1 MRDLFLPTKLHP
13 PPTLPATLPRPHL
26 WERLRAGRRTPVTIV
41 AAPPGFGKTTLIAS
55 WLAQPDAPQ
64 SAWFAID
71 ADDNVP
77 TRFFSYLIAA
87 LRLRHPTAW
96 EELLPELDTPTTEP
110 RALVTAMLADWPRA
124 DAPTVLVLEDY
135 HCITAQ
141 SIHAAL
147 AYLIDHLPPTLQL
160 VFISRTDPPLPL
172 GRWRVRGLLT
182 EIRAADLR
190 FGAEE
195 ATDFLRRRMGLSLPT
210 ADVQTL
216 VDRTEGW
223 VAGLQL
229 AGLSLQ
235 QAADPAAALAAL
247 AGSQRYIADYLTDE
261 VLAHQP
267 PPVRHFLLATAILD
281 RFCADLCAHLLDLT
295 VTDCAAM
302 LDALARANLFLI
314 PLDDALTWFRY
325 HHLFADLLRR
335 RLAAEQPHTVA
346 DLHRR
351 AATWFEA
358 HDLPLEAVRHWL
370 AAVEPAR
377 VAALLERV
385 FPQLWG
391 QPELASL
398 MRYVEALPPDAL
410 ATQPTLSALLGWTW
424 LWLGYDV
431 GRILPLL
438 DRAEATLRTHP
449 DAAQAGRLA
458 VVRSIVQRVAYYD
471 AATSKQLAQLAL
483 TQLNDD
489 DHLWCGFAHLNLA
502 TAAHT
507 SGDLTAAEAAYRV
520 TMHRCHV
527 ADDRATAWMAACA
540 RVQLLREQGK
550 LTLALAENQRVLHA
564 VHQGG
569 VTALVRGWAHINQ
582 ASLDYELNRLVEA
595 TAQATLVTEL
605 QARVGALPDVGLRLH
620 ALAIDLALAQGDVAA
635 ARAAASA
642 MLALAERGG
651 VTNALDWSRA
661 VQARLDYRLGD
672 WPAFDAWAQRY
683 QPPEQPLFFPYR
695 LAILLY
701 IRWLIRQQNWHS
713 ARRLLDEQTQRAQAG
728 GFDEHL
734 LELDLTRALLEQ
746 AAGRTAPALTALE
759 RSLAAGAASGY
770 LRIFIDAD
778 EALRPLWQALQRTL
792 NDPQQQRV
800 CVAVLSALGVA
811 ATPDQT
817 GLIEPLTPREIEILR
832 LLAEGKSNPQIAA
845 TLIVTV
851 ETVKTHVKHIYGKLG
866 VADRVS
872 AAQKARALGLV
883 NDA

>member
-1 MRDLFLPTKLHP
+1 MRDRLLSTKLHP
-13 PPTLPATLPRPHL
+13 PPTLPATLPRAHL
-26 WERLRAGRRTPVTIV
+26 LERLRAGQRTPVTIV

-55 WLAQPDAPQ
+55 WLAQPDAPP

-77 TRFFSYLIAA
+77 ARFFSYLMAT
-87 LRLRHPTAW
+87 LRQHHPTAW
-96 EELLPELDTPTTEP
+96 EDLLPELDTPTTEP
-110 RALVTAMLADWPRA
+110 RALMAAMLADWPRTA
-124 DAPTVLVLEDY
+124 GPTVLVLEDY

-141 SIHAAL
+141 PIHAAL
-147 AYLIDHLPPTLQL
+147 AFLIDHLPPSLQL

-182 EIRAADLR
+182 ELRAADLR
-190 FGAEE
+190 FDAGE
-195 ATDFLRRRMGLSLPT
+195 ATSFLQHRMGLTLSP
-210 ADVQTL
+210 AAVQAL

-247 AGSQRYIADYLTDE
+247 AGTQRYIADYLTDE

-267 PPVRHFLLATAILD
+267 PSVRHFLLATAILD
-281 RFCADLCAHLLDLT
+281 RFCADLCAHVLDLA

-302 LDALARANLFLI
+302 LDSLARANLFLI
-314 PLDDALTWFRY
+314 PLDDALIWFRY

-335 RLAAEQPHTVA
+335 RLTAELPHTVA

-351 AATWFEA
+351 AAAWFEA

-370 AAVEPAR
+370 AAAEPGR
-377 VAALLERV
+377 VAALLERA

-391 QPELASL
+391 QPELANL
-398 MRYVEALPPDAL
+398 MRYVETLPPAAL
-410 ATQPTLSALLGWTW
+410 AAQPTLSALLGWTW

-438 DRAEATLRTHP
+438 DRAEATLRSHP
-449 DAAQAGRLA
+449 DATQAGRLA
-458 VVRSIVQRVAYYD
+458 IVRSIVQRAAHAD
-471 AATSKQLAQLAL
+471 AAASQQLAQQAL
-483 TQLNDD
+483 TQLADD

-502 TAAHT
+502 TAAHAL
-507 SGDLTAAEAAYRV
+507 GDLTAAEAAYRT
-520 TMHRCHV
+520 TMQRCRA
-527 ADDRATAWMAACA
+527 ADDRATAWMAASA
-540 RVQLLREQGK
+540 RVQLLREQGN
-550 LTLALAENQRVLHA
+550 LTLALAENQRVLNA
-564 VHQGG
+564 VQQGG
-569 VTALVRGWAHINQ
+569 VTALVRGWAYINQ
-582 ASLDYELNRLVEA
+582 ASLDYELNHLADATRQAALVA
-595 TAQATLVTEL
+595 EL
-605 QARVGALPDVGLRLH
+605 EERIGGLPDVGLRLH
-620 ALAIDLALAQGDVAA
+620 ALTIDLALAQGDVDA
-635 ARAAASA
+635 ARAAATA

-651 VTNALDWSRA
+651 VANALDWAHA
-661 VQARLDYRLGD
+661 VYARLCHRLGE
-672 WPAFDAWAQRY
+672 WSAFDAWAQRY
-683 QPPEQPLFFPYR
+683 HPPEQPLFFPYR

-701 IRWLIRQQNWHS
+701 IRWLIRQQNWQA

-728 GFDEHL
+728 GFGEHL

-746 AAGRTAPALTALE
+746 AVGRTTPALAALE

-792 NDPQQQRV
+792 SDPLQQRV
-800 CVAVLSALGVA
+800 CATVLA
-811 ATPDQT
+811 APGGASTPDQS
-817 GLIEPLTPREIEILR
+817 GLIEPLTPRELEILR
-832 LLAEGKSNPQIAA
+832 LLAAGKSNPQIAA
-845 TLIVTV
+845 ALIVTV
-851 ETVKTHVKHIYGKLG
+851 ETVKTHIKHIYGKLG

-872 AAQKARALGLV
+872 AAHKARALGLV
-883 NDA
+883 TDP